1 MNSFLLRLLETLGI
15 TEEQT
20 IAISKVMDTYNI
32 QPCIKRDVLQPAIKG
47 ENVGNSLLSTM
58 QFRAL
63 DTFCKEVNLSVTAFT
78 PHTKNGVLYIG
89 EGELETPLVKTL
101 QNPK

>member
-1 MNSFLLRLLETLGI
+1 MNSFLILLLETLGI

-32 QPCIKRDVLQPAIKG
+32 QPCIQRDVLQPAVKG
-47 ENVGNSLLSTM
+47 EKVGDTLLPIM
-58 QFRAL
+58 QYKAL
-63 DTFCKEVNLSVTAFT
+63 DKTCKETNLLVTAFI

-89 EGELETPLVKTL
+89 ENETEQPLC
-101 QNPK
+101 

>member
-1 MNSFLLRLLETLGI
+1 MNSFILLLLETLGI

-32 QPCIKRDVLQPAIKG
+32 QPNILRDVLQPATKG
-47 ENVGNSLLSTM
+47 EKVGDTLLPIM
-58 QFRAL
+58 QFKAL
-63 DTFCKEVNLSVTAFT
+63 EKTCKQINISTQSFT

-89 EGELETPLVKTL
+89 ENETEQPLC
-101 QNPK
+101 